1 MDRAYYPSEKSIIKP
16 DLLIETEQQVT
27 VLGITI
33 VANPR
38 MEQSHQLKIEKLMQK
53 VGAYLLKGYIYGIKV
68 IRNLK
73 YVIHFANLRKC
84 IKIR

>member
-1 MDRAYYPSEKSIIKP
+1 
-16 DLLIETEQQVT
+16 
-27 VLGITI
+27 
-33 VANPR
+33 
-38 MEQSHQLKIEKLMQK
+38 MQK

-73 YVIHFANLRKC
+73 YVIHFANLRTF